1 MDAKICPCRGC
12 TDRMLLCHGRC
23 ERYQTWKTEYE
34 NAKEEKR
41 SAEAWRELSREMKRH
56 IWRKMLGR

>member
-1 MDAKICPCRGC
+1 
-12 TDRMLLCHGRC
+12 MLLCHGRC

-34 NAKEEKR
+34 SAKEEKR
-41 SAEAWRELSREMKRH
+41 SRETWKELSRSMKRH